1 MYRGFD
7 HIGINVS
14 DIKVSGGF
22 YSKLLDFLGFEKIE
36 GEEGVLG
43 WSNGPNG
50 FWIYQAKRRHSRDV
64 FNRAN
69 VGLQHLAFRA
79 MERGAVDRFYKEFLL
94 PNKALVLDEPKEY
107 PEYHEGYY
115 AVFFE
120 DPDKIKLEVMYF
132 PETK

>member
-1 MYRGFD
+1 MSL
-7 HIGINVS
+7 ILAS
-14 DIKVSGGF
+14 QE
-22 YSKLLDFLGFEKIE
+22 YSIRNSLDFLGFKKIDE
-36 GEEGVLG
+36 GEGFLG

-50 FWIYQAKRRHSRDV
+50 FWIYQTEPEHLENT
-64 FNRAN
+64 FNRGN

-79 MERGAVDRFYKEFLL
+79 RGKGVVDSFYTNFLL
-94 PNKALVLDEPKEY
+94 PNGILVLDEPKEY
-107 PEYHEGYY
+107 PEYYKGYY